1 MSTQAEINLHWAQML
16 VNGMVAGGLQQV
28 VMSPGSRSTP
38 LVLACER
45 HPALKTWIQIDERCA
60 AFFALGLA
68 RRESRAVALIATSG
82 SAAAHWLPA
91 VIEACQS
98 AIPLILLSADRP
110 LELQHWGANQ
120 TIDQSGLFSGQVR
133 AVHLLTVADEGEDA
147 LRYVHQLGRRS
158 LAESGW
164 PLPGPVHL
172 NIPFREPLTPVQD
185 DESFSFETEAAPF
198 VAPVLMPDPDQLQ
211 RLAQK
216 LSGRPGLI
224 IAGPESSE
232 IKHAEALLQLA
243 EVLGAPVLADPLSG
257 LRFGEYPQEPLI
269 CHYDSFLRQAGFA
282 EHHQPDWILRLGAM
296 PVSKSLSEA
305 LNHWSDSF
313 NILLDPQARWR
324 DPQHLSDEQVVADVV
339 LFCEQ
344 LQMQISASA
353 SGGWRDVF
361 LQQQQQA
368 KTKLESAEIFEA
380 QLTQQLLAALP
391 AYSTLFSSNSLC
403 IRNLDSFSGCGRK
416 TLQIIA
422 NRGASGIDGNVST
435 LAGLA
440 ANTRQGRVVGL
451 LGDLACYHDMN
462 GMLALAELDVL
473 LIVINN
479 RGGGIFH
486 HLPQAELPEFE
497 RNWQTDS
504 GLDFSQVAS
513 LYHLAY
519 ARVNSIED
527 FVSALKTMLNQSGA
541 RMLEVEIDAADSV
554 VRHQAYWQLLE
565 S

>member
-1 MSTQAEINLHWAQML
+1 MSRQTEINLHWAQML

-120 TIDQSGLFSGQVR
+120 TIDQSALFSGQVR
-133 AVHLLTVADEGEDA
+133 ASHLLAAADDGVEA

-158 LAESGW
+158 VAESGW

-211 RLAQK
+211 RLVQK

-257 LRFGEYPQEPLI
+257 LRFGEHPQELLI

-296 PVSKSLSEA
+296 PVSKSLAEA
-305 LNHWSDSF
+305 LNSWSDSY
-313 NILLDPQARWR
+313 NVLLDPQARWR
-324 DPQHLSDEQVVADVV
+324 DPAHLIQQQVVADVS

-344 LQMQISASA
+344 LQARISRAA
-353 SGGWRDVF
+353 PADWRDGFV
-361 LQQQQQA
+361 QQEQRA
-368 KTKLESAEIFEA
+368 KLKLESAEIFEA
-380 QLTQQLLAALP
+380 QLIQQLLAALP
-391 AYSTLFSSNSLC
+391 EHSHLFSSNSLC
-403 IRNLDSFSGCGRK
+403 IRNLDSFSACGSK
-416 TLQIIA
+416 ALPIIA

-440 ANTRQGRVVGL
+440 ANNPPGKVVGL

-462 GMLALAELDVL
+462 GLLALAEQDVL

-497 RNWQTDS
+497 RDWQTDS

-519 ARVNSIED
+519 ARVNSIEG
-527 FVSALKTMLNQSGA
+527 FAPALQTMLNQSGA
-541 RMLEVEIDAADSV
+541 RMLEVEIDARDSV
-554 VRHQAYWQLLE
+554 SRHRAYWQSIE
-565 S
+565 